1 MKSTMQ
7 ALVCRAPGDFSLE
20 PVEVGEPQTGEVKL
34 RVLYAGICGSD
45 LAIVRGRNPFAH
57 YPLIPGHE
65 FCGEVMESRDPTFRP
80 GQLVV
85 VMPVVGCGEC
95 DSCRTGN
102 VNRCRQVRL
111 YGVHM
116 DGGFAEFAVVRASN
130 LVLVDTGLN
139 SRQVAFTEPLA
150 VGVHCNRRGSTNK
163 GSAIAII
170 GGGII
175 GLVILKV
182 AKVLQA
188 APILVIDVI
197 AERLERARHLGA
209 DHIFNAS
216 QNGLKE
222 LSQNRV
228 FPNGYDIV
236 YDVVGSEETLDVALD
251 LLKPGG
257 KLVMV
262 AVQESERKYLDVKKI
277 FAQEKVFTAS
287 RTYSMEDFTHALN
300 LIVTHQVD
308 PGSFITSEY
317 PLGSIGTALERAEK
331 WKNEELKVL
340 VKV

>member
-1 MKSTMQ
+1 MKHKMQ

-20 PVEVGEPQTGEVKL
+20 LVEVGEPQTGEVKL

-45 LAIVRGRNPFAH
+45 LAIVRGHNPFAH

-65 FCGEVMESRDPTFRP
+65 FCGEVMESKDPTFQP
-80 GQLVV
+80 GQLVA

-95 DSCRTGN
+95 DSCRMGN
-102 VNRCRQVRL
+102 INRCRQVKL

-116 DGGFAEFAVVRASN
+116 NGGFAEYAIVRASN
-130 LVLVDTGLN
+130 LVLVDTGMT
-139 SRQVAFTEPLA
+139 SRQVAFAEPLA
-150 VGVHCNRRGSTNK
+150 VGVHCNRRGGTNK

-182 AKVLQA
+182 AKVIQA
-188 APILVIDVI
+188 APTLVIDVI
-197 AERLERARHLGA
+197 AERLERARFLGA
-209 DHIFNAS
+209 DHIFNAF
-216 QNGLKE
+216 QNSLKE
-222 LSQNRV
+222 LSQNRL
-228 FPNGYDIV
+228 FPDGYDIV
-236 YDVVGSEETLDVALD
+236 YDVVGSEETLEVAMD

-262 AVQESERKYLDVKKI
+262 AVPEVERKYLNVKKI

-300 LIVTHQVD
+300 LITTHQVD
-308 PGSFITSEY
+308 PEAFITSEY
-317 PLGSIGTALERAEK
+317 PFDSIGIALERAEK

-340 VKV
+340 VKM